1 MESVIDVLKEIANL
15 KIFRLFH
22 RVNIIICEIHNSAN
36 SLGIKAHRSHIE
48 MSLKYY
54 KVSVMYKDTCNKVKD
69 KNRFQFF
76 NRIGINEDDIKNY
89 EMAHRTEHLD

>member
-1 MESVIDVLKEIANL
+1 
-15 KIFRLFH
+15 
-22 RVNIIICEIHNSAN
+22 
-36 SLGIKAHRSHIE
+36 

-89 EMAHRTEHLD
+89 EMAHCTEHMIDASH